1 MKLPPTLAMAVHAIP
16 GERGCQAA
24 KTASR
29 SETISGAANRRR
41 IKLSART
48 ANGGIRETQAQLQLQ
63 LHRSEG
69 PRKRNHARLRHLP

>member
-29 SETISGAANRRR
+29 SETILRRCKSQANQTLRPDRKRGDPRGAAPAP
-41 IKLSART
+41 S
-48 ANGGIRETQAQLQLQ
+48 
-63 LHRSEG
+63 
-69 PRKRNHARLRHLP
+69 